1 MESGMF
7 EVQAGNLSL
16 NGNASLERLPLL
28 PIHPRAERGQ
38 PKPSGTL

>member
-7 EVQAGNLSL
+7 EVQADGPL
-16 NGNASLERLPLL
+16 GNASLERLPLL